1 MIGRRAV
8 CWVRCVFILASLAV
22 PASHAGAATAT
33 STTSSS
39 TPRTQSSTQAKKSTT
54 RKRVSSRTRRAAAR
68 RAQAARTLRE
78 ASTPRYRVDEVT
90 GALVPDLRADA
101 AIIYDVKTGEVL
113 WEQNAQDQRSI
124 ASITKVMTAV
134 VTLEGNPDLT
144 QEVVIV
150 RDDRRGA
157 STTFLRVNERV
168 KVDDLLHLALI
179 PSDNA
184 AARALARIYPGG
196 LPAFVDRMNQK
207 ALDLG
212 LKNTHYSDPSGLSSD
227 NVSSAYDMARLITYA
242 ASDDKIAS
250 IMRTAEYT
258 FGTSRR
264 SRVTV
269 RNNNQL
275 VRQGDVDVLGGKTGF
290 IRKAGYCL
298 ATLLR
303 LPEGGPEIAVVVLG
317 ARSNVGRFWETRHLF
332 NWFAQNTRS
341 LFSTSSIPQEE

>member
-1 MIGRRAV
+1 MIGRRAF
-8 CWVRCVFILASLAV
+8 WLARCVFVLVSLAL
-22 PASHAGAATAT
+22 PASHVAVASPTGT
-33 STTSSS
+33 STT
-39 TPRTQSSTQAKKSTT
+39 PRVQSGTKAKKATT
-54 RKRVSSRTRRAAAR
+54 RKRVRSRARRAAAR
-68 RAQAARTLRE
+68 RAQAARLLQE

-124 ASITKVMTAV
+124 ASITKVMTAIV
-134 VTLEGNPDLT
+134 FLEGAPDLT
-144 QEVVIV
+144 QEVSIV
-150 RDDRRGA
+150 RDDTRGA

-168 KVDDLLHLALI
+168 KFDDLLHLALI

-184 AARALARIYPGG
+184 AARALARTYPGG
-196 LPAFVDRMNQK
+196 IPAFVDRMNQK

-212 LKNTHYSDPSGLSSD
+212 LKNTHYADPSGLRPD

-242 ASDDKIAS
+242 ASNDRISS

-264 SRVTV
+264 NRVTV
-269 RNNNQL
+269 RNTNQL

-298 ATLLR
+298 AALLR

-341 LFSTSSIPQEE
+341 LFSTTIPQEE

>member
-1 MIGRRAV
+1 V
-8 CWVRCVFILASLAV
+8 LASLAV
-22 PASHAGAATAT
+22 PASHAGA
-33 STTSSS
+33 STQSTSS
-39 TPRTQSSTQAKKSTT
+39 TPTAKSSTKAKKSTT
-54 RKRVSSRTRRAAAR
+54 RKRVSSRARRAAAR

-78 ASTPRYRVDEVT
+78 ASTPKYRVDEVT

-134 VTLEGNPDLT
+134 VFLEGNPDLT
-144 QEVVIV
+144 QDVVIV
-150 RDDRRGA
+150 RDDTRGA

-168 KVDDLLHLALI
+168 KFDDLLHLTLI

-184 AARALARIYPGG
+184 AARALARTYPGG
-196 LPAFVDRMNQK
+196 MSAFVDRMNQK

-212 LKNTHYSDPSGLSSD
+212 LQNTHYADPSGLSSD

-242 ASDDKIAS
+242 ASNDKIAS
-250 IMRTAEYT
+250 VMRTAEYT
-258 FGTSRR
+258 FGTNRR
-264 SRVTV
+264 NRVTV
-269 RNNNQL
+269 RNTNQL

-341 LFSTSSIPQEE
+341 LFSTSIPQEE

>member
-1 MIGRRAV
+1 
-8 CWVRCVFILASLAV
+8 
-22 PASHAGAATAT
+22 
-33 STTSSS
+33 
-39 TPRTQSSTQAKKSTT
+39 
-54 RKRVSSRTRRAAAR
+54 
-68 RAQAARTLRE
+68 
-78 ASTPRYRVDEVT
+78 
-90 GALVPDLRADA
+90 
-101 AIIYDVKTGEVL
+101 
-113 WEQNAQDQRSI
+113 
-124 ASITKVMTAV
+124 
-134 VTLEGNPDLT
+134 
-144 QEVVIV
+144 
-150 RDDRRGA
+150 
-157 STTFLRVNERV
+157 
-168 KVDDLLHLALI
+168 
-179 PSDNA
+179 
-184 AARALARIYPGG
+184 
-196 LPAFVDRMNQK
+196 MNQK

-264 SRVTV
+264 NSVTV
-269 RNNNQL
+269 RNTNQL

-341 LFSTSSIPQEE
+341 LFSTSSIPQE

>member
-1 MIGRRAV
+1 M
-8 CWVRCVFILASLAV
+8 
-22 PASHAGAATAT
+22 
-33 STTSSS
+33 
-39 TPRTQSSTQAKKSTT
+39 
-54 RKRVSSRTRRAAAR
+54 
-68 RAQAARTLRE
+68 
-78 ASTPRYRVDEVT
+78 DEVT

-150 RDDRRGA
+150 RDDTRGA

-269 RNNNQL
+269 RNTNQL